1 MAANHDDSCAWLKLQ
16 FASNPNHYGLAA
28 WKSPNIKMKDRFT
41 ALCGMPIPEMR
52 GVKQEIVFRFNN
64 RTNSN
69 VTKTEDIPIDSV
81 TYEDLSHMNDAF
93 ANVEHAVKVQ
103 ETMQEILQTVLGS
116 LHLLSQSKILR
127 TLANVCVFQNKYEKE
142 GKSMKNLSVEELNKI
157 IEYEATLEEIEAL
170 NLDPDTHRQ
179 IWRAYQE

>member
-16 FASNPNHYGLAA
+16 FGENPNHYGLAA
-28 WKSPNIKMKDRFT
+28 WKYPNIKVKDRFT

-69 VTKTEDIPIDSV
+69 FTKPEDIPVDMVI
-81 TYEDLSHMNDAF
+81 YEDLYHMNDAF
-93 ANVEHAVKVQ
+93 ANVKHAVKVQ

-127 TLANVCVFQNKYEKE
+127 TLANVCIFHNKYEKE
-142 GKSMKNLSVEELNKI
+142 GKSMQNLSVEELNKI

-170 NLDPDTHRQ
+170 NLDPVSHKSICDV
-179 IWRAYQE
+179 YF